1 VLLGRAR
8 TALLADILRI
18 PGPLEVIVRPWRFRG
33 TKFDRSQPRRPRAN
47 SDSRAEEACERRPA
61 LDVLASIYE
70 LSRLEEYSSRYDALA
85 LD

>member
-47 SDSRAEEACERRPA
+47 SDSRAEE
-61 LDVLASIYE
+61 LANVAPPSM
-70 LSRLEEYSSRYDALA
+70 SWHPFMN
-85 LD
+85 